1 MNEPENITLL
11 LVDADMVAYRSSF
24 STQDQSE
31 QACRDKVDDLIE
43 YIVDKTV
50 VFPTDS
56 NMKLFLTG
64 KTNFRKDIDPSY
76 KLARK
81 DVEKPKHLEA
91 ARQHLIERWGAA
103 VSEDC
108 EADDRIATEVAFH
121 GDPETTVIASLDKD
135 FKTVN
140 CWLFNFRDGA
150 FEYSTEESALKFFYT
165 QCLIGDP
172 VDGVVGVYRVGP
184 KKAEKYLQD
193 CIGEKELYNACL
205 KVYEDHGMLEADLI
219 RNARMLHLQ
228 RYKGQLW
235 RKPKDC

>member
-1 MNEPENITLL
+1 MNEPEKITLL
-11 LVDADMVAYRSSF
+11 LVDADMVAYRSAF

-81 DVEKPKHLEA
+81 DVEKPKYLET
-91 ARQHLIERWGAA
+91 ARQHLIEHWGAV
-103 VSEDC
+103 VSDMN
-108 EADDRIATEVAFH
+108 EADDEIAIAATGH
-121 GDPETTVIASLDKD
+121 NSPKTTVIASLDKD

-140 CWLFNFRDGA
+140 CWLFNFRGGV
-150 FEYSTEESALKFFYT
+150 FEYSTEGSALKFFYT
-165 QCLIGDP
+165 QCLMGDTA
-172 VDGVVGVYRVGP
+172 DGVVGVYRVGP

-193 CIGEKELYNACL
+193 CIGEKELYSACL

-228 RYKGQLW
+228 RYKWQIW
-235 RKPKDC
+235 QKPEGC